1 MWNTRYSNRIVN
13 FHNKIR
19 EQRLHLERLV
29 TIKPMVDIKEPYQPA
44 FLKKN
49 LKKKEMEEEKQATID
64 YQNRIYTRKII
75 EAAIKPGYYN
85 SEILSPKKY
94 PAFEKEKHFY
104 SKAKEQ
110 YDINKS
116 NQKMY
121 MKIITLKGNYDTKNL
136 LKRSKQD
143 EYYKDNI
150 SKFKTIQEP
159 SLYFETPDEFKRK
172 LEIKL
177 ANELLMEQFRPQSTK
192 CSTTDRKKKANT
204 TSSGNNVQTKG
215 TGTLSTNPPVT
226 SI

>member
-1 MWNTRYSNRIVN
+1 MKDKEVNHKNGIRNDNR
-13 FHNKIR
+13 
-19 EQRLHLERLV
+19 LENLEWC
-29 TIKPMVDIKEPYQPA
+29 THKENVIHS
-44 FLKKN
+44 FEVLNKKN
-49 LKKKEMEEEKQATID
+49 SEKQIEFAKEFFSGENNPKAKITKEIA
-64 YQNRIYTRKII
+64 RKII

-85 SEILSPKKY
+85 SDILSPKKY

-143 EYYKDNI
+143 EYYKGNI
-150 SKFKTIQEP
+150 SKSKTIQEP

-177 ANELLMEQFRPQSTK
+177 ANELLMEQFRPKSTK
-192 CSTTDRKKKANT
+192 CSITDRKKKTNT
-204 TSSGNNVQTKG
+204 TSTGNNVQTKG